1 MINLLIKKLD
11 SSAKI
16 PEYGSNY
23 AAGMDIFSNMET
35 SIPSGSRKLISTGI
49 SLSWNGLE
57 AENYYIRIAP
67 RSGLS
72 YKNSLDIGAG
82 VIDYDYRGEIKVLL
96 INNGS
101 ESFNVSKGMK
111 IAQMILEK
119 NYRPNIIETEELDST
134 ERGENGFGSTGV

>member
-23 AAGMDIFSNMET
+23 AAGMDIYSNTEIV
-35 SIPSGSRKLISTGI
+35 IPNGTRKLISTGI
-49 SLSWNGLE
+49 SLSWNGPE
-57 AENYYIRIAP
+57 AEHYYIRIAP

-96 INNGS
+96 INNGT
-101 ESFNVSKGMK
+101 ESFTVSKGMK

-119 NYRPNIIETEELDST
+119 NYRPNIIETEELDLT